1 MNITE
6 IRVKMIGNN
15 AERLKAFCSITL
27 DGDFVIRDLKVIDG
41 VSGFFVAMPSRKL
54 SDRCQKCGS
63 KNHLRARF
71 CNDCGAKLDD
81 SRADH
86 DGQGRA
92 KLHADVAHPINATC
106 RERLQQAVIEAFEEE
121 LGKSQEPG
129 YEPAVYDD
137 DDVIE
142 RKTHEA
148 TEPEPSESQAVDE
161 DVVDEDDTGV
171 SDDDTDLSDNDG
183 DDFESLIAG
192 LKQDAAARRAKRD
205 GDSGNRRE
213 DRREDRRPPQR
224 EDRRPPQREQRRAP
238 VASVPDEP
246 AEPDESQETDDFL
259 AGLTEPEK
267 KPEPSRPAASS
278 RPLVEPKPE
287 PVQVQPAAAT
297 SDSHSAADQ
306 DEKDEDGFSDGLL

>member
-81 SRADH
+81 SRADR
-86 DGQGRA
+86 DVQGRA

-121 LGKSQEPG
+121 LGKSKEPG

-137 DDVIE
+137 DEAIE
-142 RKTHEA
+142 EKTHEA
-148 TEPEPSESQAVDE
+148 PQPEPSKHETADADVSNDDE
-161 DVVDEDDTGV
+161 GISDE
-171 SDDDTDLSDNDG
+171 DG

-205 GDSGNRRE
+205 GDSD
-213 DRREDRRPPQR
+213 DRRDQRRPPRR
-224 EDRRPPQREQRRAP
+224 EERRAP
-238 VASVPDEP
+238 AASIPDEP
-246 AEPDESQETDDFL
+246 AEPQETDDFL
-259 AGLTEPEK
+259 AGLEDPEQ
-267 KPEPSRPAASS
+267 KPESSRPAASS
-278 RPLVEPKPE
+278 PPVVESQPE
-287 PVQVQPAAAT
+287 PVQVQPAAAP
-297 SDSHSAADQ
+297 SESPSAADQ
-306 DEKDEDGFSDGLL
+306 DEQDDDGFSDGLL